1 MIATR
6 LARQIGPPRFLR
18 LALAA
23 FLGLSVLSVF
33 SAAAG
38 ASPEFGRRG
47 PKPTVVL
54 VHGAWA
60 DASGWNDVI
69 KRLKREGYPVIAPAN
84 PLRSLATDSTYLGSI
99 LDTIEGPIVLVGH
112 SYGGAVI
119 TNAAVGRS
127 NVKALVYI
135 AAFIP
140 DEGNTLEG
148 LITRYPGSQI
158 VPPGYPGATLIA
170 RPFPIPGSSDP
181 GIDTYIDGEAFRR
194 IFAADVDANT
204 AAILAATQRPAEAHI
219 LGELS
224 GPAAWKTIPSW
235 ALVPKA
241 DNTIGTD
248 NLRAMA
254 QTANARIVEINASH
268 AVLISRP
275 GVVFDLIETAA
286 RATD

>member
-1 MIATR
+1 MVANR
-6 LARQIGPPRFLR
+6 LARQLPQSRILR
-18 LALAA
+18 LFLAA
-23 FLGLSVLSVF
+23 ILGLSALSVF

-69 KRLKREGYPVIAPAN
+69 KRLKREGYPVLAPAN
-84 PLRSLATDSTYLGSI
+84 PLRSLASDSAYLADF
-99 LDTIEGPIVLVGH
+99 LDTIQGPIVLVGH

-119 TNAAVGRS
+119 TNAAAGRT
-127 NVKALVYI
+127 NVTALVYI

-140 DEGNTLEG
+140 DEGNNLATL
-148 LITRYPGSQI
+148 ISRHPGSQI

-170 RPFPIPGSSDP
+170 RPYGTT

-194 IFAADVDANT
+194 IFAADVDAST
-204 AAILAATQRPAEAHI
+204 TAILAATQRPAEAHI
-219 LGELS
+219 LEEQS

-235 ALVPKA
+235 ALVSKA

-254 QTANARIVEINASH
+254 QHANAKIVEVNASH